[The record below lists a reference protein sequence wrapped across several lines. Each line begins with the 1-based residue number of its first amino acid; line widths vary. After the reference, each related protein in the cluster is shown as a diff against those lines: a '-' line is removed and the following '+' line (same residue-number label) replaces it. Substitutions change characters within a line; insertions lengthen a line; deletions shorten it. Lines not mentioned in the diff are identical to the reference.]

1 MHRSGT
7 SAVVRLLNLLGCDLP
22 ASLMSPASDNPE
34 GFWESRS
41 IMDLN
46 DEILES
52 AGSAWDDWRAFDA
65 GWYTSPIA
73 DEYRERAQTVL
84 REEFGDSR
92 LFVMKD
98 PRTCRLLKFWVE
110 AIAGFGA
117 ELRVLSPIRNPLEVA
132 ASLEERDGIDRSVG
146 HLIWLRHVLDAEK
159 ESRDCRRA
167 YLRYETFLAEV
178 HTVIDKLGNALA
190 VSWPRRLSVDAEMA
204 IDEFISP
211 HLYHH
216 RKEDAELLTNPRLS
230 RWIVSSFEILDRWCR
245 GEIHPRDAA
254 KLGQLRAALD
264 AAAPAFSRALAES
277 DGRIASINQ
286 TIAEKDARIEAL
298 DAAIAEHE
306 WWIAGLER
314 GVIQRDGRID
324 ALRRAATERDRQ
336 IRELGDTIAGHDKR
350 IKALGQAIVER
361 DEHIDTLHRAATE
374 RDRRIRDLDDTI
386 AGRDERIKVLDQA
399 VAERD
404 EQVQEL
410 RGAVTER
417 NGRIEALGQAVV
429 ERDERIEG
437 LHAAVR
443 ERDERIEERIKV
455 LDQAIAERDEQ
466 VQELRGAVTE
476 RNGRI
481 EALGRAVV
489 ERDGRIEGL
498 HAVVRERDERA
509 DELDKIVAEHSRC
522 VEALGRAVVER
533 DGRIEGLHAVVRERD
548 EELVQSV
555 AEQDERNEEW
565 RLALS
570 ERDRRIVVLNHDLAE
585 RDREI
590 AKVYDSNSWKVTAP
604 LRRLRPQ
611 ALLAPVRKTHG
622 AGNRAFRTF
631 QGRVPPSSAD
641 PAEPVLRFGP
651 YLAVSRAGLAV
662 RASAEESES
671 GNIPILFDPVFY
683 LDSNE
688 DVRNDGG
695 NLLEHYLARG
705 ATEGRMPVGDVNPDE
720 LHPLIQDLH
729 RLDPTS
735 DEAAAFNRDAYRFLN
750 PDLAELDDEALIEHY
765 EAHGHAESRRCS
777 LGSLV
782 DLICDNPREIP
793 LDFDPGEYVD
803 LYPEDMGSFKDRPLD
818 ALQHYMRH
826 GRWEHRPYSLRAL
839 EAVSSPGSDP
849 SEGAPRSL
857 ASRKTGLSADGGQEH
872 LDVQ

>member
-1 MHRSGT
+1 MPREGRRVAVLVAGAHRSGT

-65 GWYTSPIA
+65 GWYTAPIA
-73 DEYRERAQTVL
+73 DEYRERAQAIL
-84 REEFGDSR
+84 REEFGGSR

-98 PRTCRLLKFWVE
+98 PRICRLLKFWVE
-110 AIAGFGA
+110 AIAVFGA
-117 ELRVLSPIRNPLEVA
+117 ELRVLSPIRNPLDVA
-132 ASLEERDGIDRSVG
+132 ASLEERNGIDRSVG

-167 YLRYETFLAEV
+167 YLRYETFLAET
-178 HTVIDKLGNALA
+178 HTVVDKLGDALA

-211 HLYHH
+211 HLHHH
-216 RKEDAELLTNPRLS
+216 RTEDAEFLTNPKLS

-245 GEIHPRDAA
+245 GETHPRDAA
-254 KLGQLRAALD
+254 KLGRLRAAFD
-264 AAAPAFSRALAES
+264 AATPAFSRALAES

-286 TIAEKDARIEAL
+286 TIAEKNARIEAL
-298 DAAIAEHE
+298 DAATAEHE

-314 GVIQRDGRID
+314 GIIQRDGRID
-324 ALRRAATERDRQ
+324 A
-336 IRELGDTIAGHDKR
+336 
-350 IKALGQAIVER
+350 
-361 DEHIDTLHRAATE
+361 LHRAATE
-374 RDRRIRDLDDTI
+374 RDRRICELGDTIAEHDGRIKALGQIVAERARYIDTLHRAAAERDHRICELGDTI
-386 AGRDERIKVLDQA
+386 AGRD
-399 VAERD
+399 
-404 EQVQEL
+404 
-410 RGAVTER
+410 
-417 NGRIEALGQAVV
+417 
-429 ERDERIEG
+429 
-437 LHAAVR
+437 
-443 ERDERIEERIKV
+443 ERIKV

-466 VQELRGAVTE
+466 VQELRGAVIE

-481 EALGRAVV
+481 EALSRAVV

-498 HAVVRERDERA
+498 HAAVRERDERIE
-509 DELDKIVAEHSRC
+509 ELDKIVAEHSRG

-533 DGRIEGLHAVVRERD
+533 DGRIEGLHAAVRERD
-548 EELVQSV
+548 EELVQSI

-651 YLAVSRAGLAV
+651 YCAVSRAGLAV

-720 LHPLIQDLH
+720 LHPLIRDLH

-735 DEAAAFNRDAYRFLN
+735 DEAAAFDRDAYRFLN

-765 EAHGHAESRRCS
+765 EAHGRAESRRCS
-777 LGSLV
+777 LSSLV

-803 LYPEDMGSFKDRPLD
+803 LYPEDMGSFRDRPLD
-818 ALQHYMRH
+818 ALHHYMRH

-839 EAVSSPGSDP
+839 EAATSLGGGP
-849 SEGAPRSL
+849 SEGVPRNL
-857 ASRKTGLSADGGQEH
+857 ASRNTGLSADGGQH
-872 LDVQ
+872 LDMQ